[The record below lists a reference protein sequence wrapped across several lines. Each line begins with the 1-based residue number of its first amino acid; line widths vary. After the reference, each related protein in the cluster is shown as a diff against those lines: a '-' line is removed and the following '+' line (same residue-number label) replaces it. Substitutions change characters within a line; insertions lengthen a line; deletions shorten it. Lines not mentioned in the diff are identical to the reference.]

1 MSSTGSPVSSTRCSP
16 PSRGWAR
23 PRSPTSHR
31 CRTPSRSPTSPGR
44 TRSPR
49 ACPATSCWP
58 VRRPPRTTASAC
70 RASWG
75 RKRDDSRG
83 SNAGGASHRG
93 HGMSDVQLTTKDVAE
108 LSRLLAAGDVSA
120 VDVTRAHLDRI
131 AAEDGEL
138 GSYLH
143 VDPDAALA
151 SAAAVDE
158 ARSGGTEL
166 GPLAGVPVALK
177 DLVVTE
183 GVPTT
188 SGSKIL
194 GGWRPPY
201 SATIATRLA
210 DAGTV
215 LLGKTNMD
223 EFAMGSSTENS
234 AYKVT
239 RNPWDPTRIPGG
251 SSGGSSAAVAG
262 HL

>member
-1 MSSTGSPVSSTRCSP
+1 
-16 PSRGWAR
+16 
-23 PRSPTSHR
+23 
-31 CRTPSRSPTSPGR
+31 
-44 TRSPR
+44 
-49 ACPATSCWP
+49 
-58 VRRPPRTTASAC
+58 
-70 RASWG
+70 
-75 RKRDDSRG
+75 
-83 SNAGGASHRG
+83 
-93 HGMSDVQLTTKDVAE
+93 MSDVQLTTKDVAE

-188 SGSKIL
+188 SGSKTPE
-194 GGWRPPY
+194 GGAPPPTPRSPPASPTPAPSCSARP
-201 SATIATRLA
+201 TWT
-210 DAGTV
+210 
-215 LLGKTNMD
+215 
-223 EFAMGSSTENS
+223 SSRWAPPPRT
-234 AYKVT
+234 
-239 RNPWDPTRIPGG
+239 PPTRSPATPGI
-251 SSGGSSAAVAG
+251 
-262 HL
+262 